1 MKEDYL
7 KFVEEHKHQDKKN
20 LFEKVVTMTK
30 RAKSL
35 YSLEESARSSMKH
48 KPPFQAIL
56 ENNEGRITI
65 KNSPTDI
72 PLENKDQK

>member
-7 KFVEEHKHQDKKN
+7 KFVEEHNHQDKKN

-56 ENNEGRITI
+56 ENNEGRLII
-65 KNSPTDI
+65 KKKSLDDI
-72 PLENKDQK
+72 SSEEY

>member
-1 MKEDYL
+1 MKDDYL
-7 KFVEEHKHQDKKN
+7 KFVEEHKHHDKKN

-35 YSLEESARSSMKH
+35 YSLEESSRSSMKH

-56 ENNEGRITI
+56 ENNEGRLFI
-65 KNSPTDI
+65 KNLST
-72 PLENKDQK
+72 ETSSEQEEQK

>member
-7 KFVEEHKHQDKKN
+7 KFVEEHKHQDSVN

-35 YSLEESARSSMKH
+35 YSLEESARSAMKH

-56 ENNEGRITI
+56 ENNEGRLFI
-65 KNSPTDI
+65 KNSPKDI
-72 PLENKDQK
+72 SSAKK

>member
-7 KFVEEHKHQDKKN
+7 KFVEEHKHQEKKN

-35 YSLEESARSSMKH
+35 YSLEESSRSSMKH

-56 ENNEGRITI
+56 ENNEGRLFI
-65 KNSPTDI
+65 KNSPTEI
-72 PLENKDQK
+72 SAEQEE

>member
-7 KFVEEHKHQDKKN
+7 KFVEEHKHQEKRN
-20 LFEKVVTMTK
+20 LFEKVITMTK

-56 ENNEGRITI
+56 ENNEGRLVI
-65 KNSPTDI
+65 KNSPTEI
-72 PLENKDQK
+72 SSEHKEKK